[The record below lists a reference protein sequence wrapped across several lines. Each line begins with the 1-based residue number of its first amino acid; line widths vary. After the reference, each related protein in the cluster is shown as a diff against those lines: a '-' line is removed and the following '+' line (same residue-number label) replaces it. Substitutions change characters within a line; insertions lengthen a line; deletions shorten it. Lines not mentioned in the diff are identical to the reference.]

1 MKKYFYF
8 IRRENGTE
16 RSGKVIRWEG
26 ERLSEKVVLFHLEGK
41 RNGAEESSG
50 DKEGG
55 RDSNL
60 NA

>member
-41 RNGAEESSG
+41 RNGAEQKRVQEIRR
-50 DKEGG
+50 EGETPT
-55 RDSNL
+55 
-60 NA
+60 

>member
-1 MKKYFYF
+1 MKNYFYF
-8 IRRENGTE
+8 INRKNGAERKRDRR
-16 RSGKVIRWEG
+16 EG

>member
-1 MKKYFYF
+1 VKKYFYF

-41 RNGAEESSG
+41 WNGAERKRVQEIRR
-50 DKEGG
+50 EGETPT
-55 RDSNL
+55 
-60 NA
+60 

>member
-41 RNGAEESSG
+41 QNGAERKRVQEIRR
-50 DKEGG
+50 EGETPT
-55 RDSNL
+55 
-60 NA
+60 